1 MNISVAKGGIVGV
14 QLYSMGTTRVCVVCI
29 VDTTA
34 AIYSYFKVGIKV
46 SNFVEIGVGEDLKN
60 YE

>member
-1 MNISVAKGGIVGV
+1 
-14 QLYSMGTTRVCVVCI
+14 MGTTRVCVVCI

-34 AIYSYFKVGIKV
+34 AVYFYFKAGIKV
-46 SNFVEIGVGEDLKN
+46 SNFVEIGVGEDVKN